1 MTVTHFTAWLVN
13 DASCLDQP
21 CMDVTVLEDELLGE
35 DPADHAAWTT
45 DSSKPIAFHAVTTVD
60 ARDGDDADGV
70 TQAEELLRA
79 AGWRTVGQWDVT
91 TSAYV
96 VTVERD

>member
-1 MTVTHFTAWLVN
+1 MTATHFTAWLVN
-13 DASCLDQP
+13 DTSCLDQP
-21 CMDVTVLEDELLGE
+21 CMDVTVLEDDLIGE
-35 DPADHAAWTT
+35 DPEDRGAW
-45 DSSKPIAFHAVTTVD
+45 SSNGNTHFYAVTTVD